1 MLRKTLILITCF
13 LLFGTSLFAQEK
25 KKTADKKFW
34 IVNSIMIGST
44 VYDIEST
51 YFALD
56 RCKNC
61 REYNPLM
68 RLFVEAG
75 RPAIYAIQ
83 GSIDAGVI
91 YVSYKMKKKGHKLW
105 FVLPVAVTVVHT
117 IAGTHNIRIAIKF

>member
-105 FVLPVAVTVVHT
+105 YVLPAIVTVAHT
-117 IAGTHNIRIAIKF
+117 IAGTHNIRIAVRF